1 MVVTIISQI
10 FQFVNRIFKIHLQNC
25 YRIISKQSIIFFF
38 FYIME
43 KSEEKIIN
51 QLTSEF
57 NLRSEQ
63 VTNTVK
69 LIDDG
74 NTIPFIARYRKEAT
88 GSLSDEILRDFY
100 DRLSYLRNLED
111 KKEEILHLIDEQEN
125 LTVEIAKSIENAVT
139 LSELEDIY
147 RPFRPKR
154 RTRATIA
161 KEKGLAPLAEIILA
175 QNPSDNIESISLDF
189 IDAEKDVES
198 SEDAIA
204 GAMDII
210 AEEISDNPEYR
221 KDIRQKTID
230 FGLLVSKASTEDD
243 SVYRLYY
250 DFAEPIK
257 KLANHRLL
265 AINRGEK
272 EGFLSVKIDIDE
284 EKITNYLFRRLTPKH
299 ESPSTKYVKLAAEDS
314 YKRLIAPS
322 ISTEIRNM
330 LTENAEEASIK
341 VFNQNLSGLL
351 LQPPIK
357 DKIVMGFDPGYR
369 TGCKVAVVDET
380 GKVLDTNVV
389 YCTLPNHDKDKAK
402 KILTD
407 MILRNNVNLI
417 SIGNGTASKES
428 EIFIS
433 DLLKE
438 IDREV
443 FYIMTNEAGASVYSA
458 SKLATEEFPQYDVAL
473 RSAVSIARRVQDPLA
488 ELVKIDPKSIGVGQY
503 QHDMNQKRLGEALG
517 GVVEN
522 CVNSVGVDL
531 NTASPSLLAYV
542 AGINKTVSKNIITY
556 REENGKFNTRKE
568 LLKVPKLGAKAFEQC
583 AGFLR
588 ITDGDNVLDNTSV
601 HPESYK
607 AAAQLLKHMGYTEQ
621 DVQDGTVA
629 DLKQRLSKENTHKLA
644 EELGIGEITLK
655 DIADSI
661 IKKGRDPREELPQPV
676 LRSDIL
682 SMEDLKPDMV
692 LTGTVRNVIDFGA
705 FVDIGVHQDGLVHI
719 SQICDRYIKHPT
731 DVLSVGDVVKVRV
744 LEVDVPK
751 KRISLT
757 MKEV

>member
-1 MVVTIISQI
+1 
-10 FQFVNRIFKIHLQNC
+10 
-25 YRIISKQSIIFFF
+25 
-38 FYIME
+38 ME

-63 VTNTVK
+63 VT
-69 LIDDG
+69 

-111 KKEEILHLIDEQEN
+111 KKEEIFRLIDEQEN

-175 QNPSDNIESISLDF
+175 QNPNDNIESISLDF
-189 IDAEKDVES
+189 IDTEKDVES

-438 IDREV
+438 IEREV

-531 NTASPSLLAYV
+531 NTASPSLLSYV

>member
-1 MVVTIISQI
+1 
-10 FQFVNRIFKIHLQNC
+10 
-25 YRIISKQSIIFFF
+25 
-38 FYIME
+38 ME

-57 NLRSEQ
+57 NLRPEQ

-111 KKEEILHLIDEQEN
+111 KKEEILRLIDEQEN

-175 QNPSDNIESISLDF
+175 QNPNDNIESISLDF

-198 SEDAIA
+198 SEDAMA

-357 DKIVMGFDPGYR
+357 DKIVMGFDP
-369 TGCKVAVVDET
+369 
-380 GKVLDTNVV
+380 NVV

-407 MILRNNVNLI
+407 MILGNNVNLI

-644 EELGIGEITLK
+644 GELGIGEITLK